1 MGGRK
6 RVRKVR
12 RVRKVLGCSGANS
25 ARGARVTGAREKGDV
40 MRRVVLALLV
50 TMLATPLQA
59 QDKAAEVIKEMR
71 KALGGDKL
79 ESMRALSVEGPFRR
93 EMGARQMEGT
103 QALTIQLPN
112 QMYRSEDLEL
122 PGGMS
127 VERMAALNGDT
138 AWEDVKQRGG
148 MGGGMQIMTR
158 GPDNRELNPQA
169 IEEARLR
176 RTQNEMLRH
185 LLAFFGGATQQP
197 AYVAAAEAP
206 DGKADVLEVKNEGGA
221 SVRIFVDRQTHLPLM
236 LQYQE
241 VRPMMRFEGGRGGR
255 GGPGAGAGTPGASP
269 EAGGQVGVEGRG
281 GRGREPG
288 QTPDP
293 EAIRR
298 RREQAGPPQPSTVN
312 LFLADFKK
320 VDGVMIP
327 HRLTQSIEGKPVEEW
342 TLEKVKVNPSI
353 KADLFEKK

>member
-1 MGGRK
+1 
-6 RVRKVR
+6 
-12 RVRKVLGCSGANS
+12 
-25 ARGARVTGAREKGDV
+25 

-50 TMLATPLQA
+50 TAIGGPLDA
-59 QDKAAEVIKEMR
+59 QDKAGDVVREMR

-79 ESMRALSVEGPFRR
+79 ESMKALSLEGPFRR
-93 EMGARQMEGT
+93 EMGPRQMEGT
-103 QALTIQLPN
+103 HAVTIQLPN
-112 QMYRSEDLEL
+112 QMYRSEDMALA
-122 PGGMS
+122 GGMS
-127 VERMAALNGDT
+127 VERMAALNGET
-138 AWEDVKQRGG
+138 AWEDMKQRGA
-148 MGGGMQIMTR
+148 MGGGMQIMMR
-158 GPDNRELNPQA
+158 GPDSRELNPQA
-169 IEEARLR
+169 IEDARLR
-176 RTQNEMLRH
+176 RTRNEMMRY
-185 LLAFFGGATQQP
+185 LLAFFGGATLQP
-197 AYVAAAEAP
+197 SYVAVAEAP
-206 DGKADVLEVKNEGGA
+206 DGKAEVLEVKNEGGA
-221 SVRIFVDRQTHLPLM
+221 SVRLFVDQQTHLPLM

-241 VRPMMRFEGGRGGR
+241 VRPIARFEGGRGGR
-255 GGPGAGAGTPGASP
+255 GGRGLGAGLPGAGA
-269 EAGGQVGVEGRG
+269 EAGAQAGVGGRD

-298 RREQAGPPQPSTVN
+298 RIDQAAPPQPSTVN